1 MKRVRVLKAHAYD
14 GRDRIPGEE
23 YDIEERFLIVMERM
37 GNVSV
42 LENYVPSPPKPYISR
57 KDLEA
62 EKQPQPTEVPAKR
75 AYKRRDLKAE

>member
-14 GRDRIPGEE
+14 GRERIPGEE
-23 YDIEERFLIVMERM
+23 YDMEEKFLVPMAAL
-37 GNVSV
+37 GNVAV
-42 LENYVPSPPKPYISR
+42 LENYVPSSPKPYISR

-62 EKQPQPTEVPAKR
+62 EKPAEAPAKR